1 MSTTLR
7 IFPTVPRN
15 LPPRDH
21 VDQLLRLARF
31 SDDSGLTGILL
42 FAGNDTVVEPWPM
55 AQHIVAN
62 TQRCS
67 PLIAVNPAY
76 MHPFTV
82 AKFVSS
88 LALLHGRKVFLNMI
102 TGAAM
107 SDLQSLGETLSHDDR
122 YARLGEFVHV
132 VRQLLTSARPL

>member
-42 FAGNDTVVEPWPM
+42 FAGNDTVVEPWPWRSTSWRTP
-55 AQHIVAN
+55 N
-62 TQRCS
+62 
-67 PLIAVNPAY
+67 
-76 MHPFTV
+76 
-82 AKFVSS
+82 
-88 LALLHGRKVFLNMI
+88 
-102 TGAAM
+102 AA
-107 SDLQSLGETLSHDDR
+107 R
-122 YARLGEFVHV
+122 R
-132 VRQLLTSARPL
+132 